1 VADREQTAAFP
12 ESSTRSPGAESPIGA
27 ALKRASELITNHH
40 LEEAEEALQAAR
52 EGAAPDARVLA
63 LVALVHFK
71 QGRLLQAFQD
81 YREATDLDPGDPSL
95 RLNLGLV
102 SLKLE
107 RYKEAIATLEI
118 AVTLRPDDRRA
129 YGYLGYAFARQG
141 ARSQAAAAFRRAGQH
156 ELAAEME
163 RDAGFDPVDPPPMLT
178 PPIQP
183 TSAPLP
189 EPRDSLAQGLPLPV
203 EKTPVPTPA
212 KGVRFSLGEFIGQ
225 RTMSLGPATQVAE
238 PLEMRGLR
246 FAVSEGAYVR
256 ESALLVAHGG
266 HAMRLA
272 RRRIRGS
279 LADQYVMA
287 TGDRFLQ
294 LTGHG
299 DVWLA
304 PPEAGKDL
312 MCLSLDKDVIYLDEA
327 RVMAFS
333 ESVLFEVGRLPG
345 RGNPLLQLRGSG
357 QVVLACGQDEMVAV
371 QVKEGDSLVVSL
383 PRIAGWIGRVVV
395 QGEVSAEMQ
404 GGVLRYVTCEGEG
417 VLLLSRHAEPR

>member
-1 VADREQTAAFP
+1 M
-12 ESSTRSPGAESPIGA
+12 GA

-40 LEEAEEALQAAR
+40 LAEAEGELQAAR
-52 EGAAPDARVLA
+52 GMAAPDARVLA
-63 LVALVHFK
+63 LLALVHFK

-107 RYKEAIATLEI
+107 RYGEAIATLEI

-163 RDAGFDPVDPPPMLT
+163 RDTGFEQAETPVMLT
-178 PPIQP
+178 QAIQP
-183 TSAPLP
+183 ASLPTQEQGDSFAPNF
-189 EPRDSLAQGLPLPV
+189 PLPV
-203 EKTPVPTPA
+203 DKTPVPLPG
-212 KGVRFSLGEFIGQ
+212 KRVLFSLGEFIGQ
-225 RTMSLGPATQVAE
+225 RTMSLAVATQVVE
-238 PLEMRGLR
+238 PLEMKGLR

-272 RRRIRGS
+272 KRRIRGS
-279 LADQYVMA
+279 FADQYVMA

-294 LTGHG
+294 FTGHG
-299 DVWLA
+299 DVCLA
-304 PPEAGKDL
+304 PPDAGKDL
-312 MCLSLDKDVIYLDEA
+312 VCLSLDKDVIYLDEA

-345 RGNPLLQLRGSG
+345 RGNPLIQLRGTG
-357 QVVLACGQDEMVAV
+357 QVVMVCGQDEIVAV

-383 PRIAGWIGRVVV
+383 ARIVGWIGRVVV

-404 GGVLRYVTCEGEG
+404 GGALRYVTCEGEG